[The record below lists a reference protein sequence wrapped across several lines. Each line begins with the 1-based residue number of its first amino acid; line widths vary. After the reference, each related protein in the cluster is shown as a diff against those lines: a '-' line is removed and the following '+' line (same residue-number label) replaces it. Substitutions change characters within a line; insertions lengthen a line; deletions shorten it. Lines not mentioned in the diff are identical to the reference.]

1 MLVNH
6 IYCFPESTDTASSC
20 GDGEESALG
29 DCVEEPLSSVAP
41 ASPQESAMGDCVE
54 EPLSSVAPASPQG
67 PSKRE
72 TMTPELCKM
81 LQSQDLKIAR
91 LQQEVLRLQ
100 AENARLNREVN
111 DLLSRQLTLNMIC
124 KSKKDC
130 AFYTGMSDF
139 QIFEGIYDY
148 LASVGRVFV

>member
-1 MLVNH
+1 M
-6 IYCFPESTDTASSC
+6 
-20 GDGEESALG
+20 G

-41 ASPQESAMGDCVE
+41 ASPQESALGDCFEEPLSLVAPASLQESAMGDCVE

-124 KSKKDC
+124 KSKKDY
-130 AFYTGMSDF
+130 F
-139 QIFEGIYDY
+139 
-148 LASVGRVFV
+148 